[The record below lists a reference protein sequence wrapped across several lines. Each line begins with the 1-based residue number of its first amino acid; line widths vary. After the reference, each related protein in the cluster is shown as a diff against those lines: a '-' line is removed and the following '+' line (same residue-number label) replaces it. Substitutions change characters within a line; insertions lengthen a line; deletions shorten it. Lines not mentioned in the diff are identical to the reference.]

1 MTEELHRKS
10 VLLAARLKTM
20 QECPELKEVDRH
32 TLCSMVKKIVVF
44 EDHRIEMEF
53 YYTDQYHMIQEA
65 GRNGQSIQTR

>member
-1 MTEELHRKS
+1 
-10 VLLAARLKTM
+10 M